1 MTSVFGFRFLLLHG
15 FGLWIHLQ
23 LKHIFFFRNA
33 DSKSPSGASP
43 NWALLTDSWNPG
55 LAAATGSS
63 QALVSTP
70 VCLVLLWGN
79 SFKELTHLK
88 IINTKAAHSPM
99 HFCYR
104 HKTFRSYWWVLLY
117 IYRASNVDKTGK
129 VPVMVKYNTVNVYLQ
144 KQKCDM
150 TPVKT
155 VSLLEAGV

>member
-1 MTSVFGFRFLLLHG
+1 
-15 FGLWIHLQ
+15 
-23 LKHIFFFRNA
+23 
-33 DSKSPSGASP
+33 
-43 NWALLTDSWNPG
+43 
-55 LAAATGSS
+55 
-63 QALVSTP
+63 
-70 VCLVLLWGN
+70 
-79 SFKELTHLK
+79 
-88 IINTKAAHSPM
+88 M

-117 IYRASNVDKTGK
+117 IYHASNVDKTGK